1 MRKPTSEKLLLSVSG
16 SYSTA
21 VRQRLTVSQRNHH
34 PSVSISQTQS
44 GRPSA
49 RHDQT
54 PVYPGVCAHSQGTGF
69 LASVLLMML
78 MTLCRP
84 LRHIFLLAAEFSRGS
99 HEFQKCRA
107 PCSTRELLSAMPPNL
122 RWGAE
127 LLSLRDS
134 ATAKTSCGVR
144 PRGQ

>member
-1 MRKPTSEKLLLSVSG
+1 MYQDHIQLLFVSVSQSVRGIIIHQFSSVRLRVVVPQHVMIKLL
-16 SYSTA
+16 ST
-21 VRQRLTVSQRNHH
+21 LES
-34 PSVSISQTQS
+34 
-44 GRPSA
+44 
-49 RHDQT
+49 
-54 PVYPGVCAHSQGTGF
+54 AHSQDTGF

-122 RWGAE
+122 QWRAE

-134 ATAKTSCGVR
+134 ATAKTSYGVR
-144 PRGQ
+144 PRGQKDAGLQPER